1 MDIQALKLDLVAKIL
16 STEKTSVLLQIEKL
30 FDKEHEQDWW
40 DKLPNEV
47 QQAIMEG
54 VEDVSNGNTYSH
66 EEVVREAQR
75 KYGF

>member
-1 MDIQALKLDLVAKIL
+1 MDIQALKLDLVSKIL
-16 STEKTSVLLQIEKL
+16 NTEKPALLLQIEKL
-30 FDKEHEQDWW
+30 FEKEHDQDWW

-54 VEDVSNGNTYSH
+54 IEDVAKGNTYSH
-66 EEVVREAQR
+66 EEVVREAQQ